1 MADPVIRDPRGEA
14 LAYLEQHKLLRL
26 FNILGAKLACEKPD
40 NPNAYLLSELSKAS
54 VMQARGQP
62 VRSASTIAIC
72 WARSIGI
79 NLKFPCSA
87 HTSKYR

>member
-72 WARSIGI
+72 WGGMEHR
-79 NLKFPCSA
+79 
-87 HTSKYR
+87 H

>member
-62 VRSASTIAIC
+62 VRSASTITIC
-72 WARSIGI
+72 WAQSISV
-79 NLKFPCSA
+79 NLKFPRPA
-87 HTSKYR
+87 LTIKI